1 MTEHALEW
9 ERTSG
14 WADSITRMFERNLT
28 AALPALVTA
37 ETLDSARG
45 RRIAVRLVETLGGYA
60 YGLVA
65 AQVARAVLT
74 WFGAEQAAR
83 VRAAARRAA
92 RTAIADEPEELIP
105 ALRIRFGL
113 LGERLAEVVD
123 ATLRA
128 LPAAPGQNAALAN
141 QLQIDL
147 DRDDRLALEIATGWQ
162 YAAAVIE
169 RAPLPALGSPRARE
183 LWRIWSRLAGH
194 REAAA
199 ASDRDLI
206 LRIG

>member
-65 AQVARAVLT
+65 
-74 WFGAEQAAR
+74 
-83 VRAAARRAA
+83 
-92 RTAIADEPEELIP
+92 
-105 ALRIRFGL
+105 
-113 LGERLAEVVD
+113 
-123 ATLRA
+123 
-128 LPAAPGQNAALAN
+128 
-141 QLQIDL
+141 
-147 DRDDRLALEIATGWQ
+147 
-162 YAAAVIE
+162 
-169 RAPLPALGSPRARE
+169 
-183 LWRIWSRLAGH
+183 
-194 REAAA
+194 
-199 ASDRDLI
+199 
-206 LRIG
+206 